1 MAHLGVAPLY
11 LTFSMMCG
19 SEGLM
24 GCMWGRARTGFQCLM
39 WLGTGQLSTALTCLQ
54 GSPLLQIL
62 MGKSLVPPTLHATCR
77 TLTLDTKTLPGV
89 TRIRRRYSEF
99 R

>member
-1 MAHLGVAPLY
+1 MAHLCVCCS
-11 LTFSMMCG
+11 SMPYIFHDVWFRGAHGMHVG
-19 SEGLM
+19 QSKG
-24 GCMWGRARTGFQCLM
+24 WLM
-39 WLGTGQLSTALTCLQ
+39 WLGTGQLSIALTQLQ

-62 MGKSLVPPTLHATCR
+62 MEKSLVPPTLHATCR

-89 TRIRRRYSEF
+89 TRIRRRYSES